1 MSFSHGVLGRSGV
14 FAAIVIIA
22 MLASPLA
29 TLGLQ
34 DTVPADPSPAEGQAG
49 VIAQGVATVPDQAAW
64 QVSRA
69 GAESL
74 DNAVPE
80 EQTLGF
86 VVADQDAVLVNDLSF
101 GIQNRLGTGEASFVA
116 AGVVQ
121 QRVASGG
128 SAVDYYQIGLVPAD
142 VASDAG
148 AADVLFA
155 SDAFAAPS
163 GNRDIDLV
171 RNVLPPD
178 DEGDLAVGDA
188 PALLLVIDGQITVEQ
203 NGNETLVLDAGE
215 AGTVDGDATLV
226 SSGAQTATY
235 VAAVIGPA
243 VPPIPRFTG
252 SVSIQVQSCPQGMTP
267 QTLDAS
273 ACETLDPVALFAI
286 NLLGTDGN
294 PVADAVASESQLAWS
309 GLAYGTYTI
318 DVPQLPEDVAEFLVT
333 DVDGVATADLTV
345 AIDRQS
351 PDVTRVLFTFPAETA
366 QGTITLQVR
375 GCPEDMT
382 PETLA
387 GDFCDLAPEGYAVQ
401 VTETA
406 TGAVLTLE
414 DASFDSGTFTFSGLA
429 IGADQD
435 DSGTYVVSETVLPP
449 GYASYLIVGPAGEPS
464 NTSVTFQLSEDQPEA
479 QVAVYNFVA
488 QDSVSTP
495 GPAPTATEPVTED
508 ETPTAEAPT
517 EEATTDTGLTGSVT
531 AQIRLCPE
539 GSSPSSFDASACT
552 LANGN
557 YTIALYEPDGTAQ
570 TGADAAGDANTVTWT
585 GLVPGEYFVE
595 ITGLPAGY
603 DVAIATNAQTASN
616 NADAYLATVSADD
629 PDAALAFYLFAEP

>member
-1 MSFSHGVLGRSGV
+1 MSLSRGVLGRSGV

-34 DTVPADPSPAEGQAG
+34 DTVTADPSPAEGQAG

-64 QVSRA
+64 QVSRDS
-69 GAESL
+69 AESL
-74 DNAVPE
+74 EDAVPE
-80 EQTLGF
+80 EQALGF
-86 VVADQDAVLVNDLSF
+86 VVAHQDAVLVNDLSF
-101 GIQNRLGTGEASFVA
+101 GTQNRLGAGEASFVA
-116 AGVVQ
+116 AGAVQ

-148 AADVLFA
+148 GADMLFA
-155 SDAFAAPS
+155 SDAFATPS

-171 RNVLPPD
+171 RNVLAPD
-178 DEGDLAVGDA
+178 DEGDLAVGGA

-203 NGNETLVLDAGE
+203 NGTETLVLDAGE
-215 AGTVDGDATLV
+215 AGTVDGDATLD
-226 SSGAQTATY
+226 SSGAQTASY

-252 SVSIQVQSCPQGMTP
+252 SVSIQVESCPQGMTP

-273 ACETLDPVALFAI
+273 ACDVIDPAAVFAI
-286 NLLGTDGN
+286 NLLGADGN
-294 PVADAVASESQLAWS
+294 PVADSVASDGQLAWS
-309 GLAYGTYTI
+309 GLPFGTYTI

-333 DVDGVATADLTV
+333 DVDGVATSDLTV
-345 AIDRQS
+345 TIDRQS
-351 PDVTRVLFTFPAETA
+351 PDVARVLFTFPAETA

-375 GCPEDMT
+375 GCPEGMT
-382 PETLA
+382 PDTLA

-401 VTETA
+401 VTESA
-406 TGAVLTLE
+406 TGEVLTL
-414 DASFDSGTFTFSGLA
+414 DDGTSDGASFTFGGLQTSG
-429 IGADQD
+429 DQD
-435 DSGTYVVSETVLPP
+435 ESGTYVVSETTLPP

-464 NTSVTFQLSEDQPEA
+464 NTSVTVQLSEDQPEA

-495 GPAPTATEPVTED
+495 GAAPTATGPVINE
-508 ETPTAEAPT
+508 ETPT
-517 EEATTDTGLTGSVT
+517 EEATTDTGVTGSVT
-531 AQIRLCPE
+531 AQIWLCPE
-539 GSSPSSFDASACT
+539 GSSSESYDASACS

-557 YTIALYEPDGTAQ
+557 YTISLYEPDGTAQ

-585 GLVPGEYFVE
+585 GLAPGDYFVE
-595 ITGLPAGY
+595 ITGLPSGY
-603 DVAIATNAQTASN
+603 DVAIAADAQTASN
-616 NADAYLATVSADD
+616 NANAYLATVAEDD